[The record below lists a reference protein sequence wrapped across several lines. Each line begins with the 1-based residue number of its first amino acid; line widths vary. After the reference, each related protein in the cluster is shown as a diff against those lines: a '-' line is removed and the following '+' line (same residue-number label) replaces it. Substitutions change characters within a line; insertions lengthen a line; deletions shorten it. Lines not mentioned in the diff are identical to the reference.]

1 MFTIGFSFGL
11 GLICAVVLF
20 FFLAQCVGKLLP
32 YGKDDTDSAMG
43 RSGLR
48 LYTDAK
54 TGVQYVG
61 NGSGITVR
69 VDAEGNPVVTRTNR

>member
-1 MFTIGFSFGL
+1 MFTIGFGFGL

-20 FFLAQCVGKLLP
+20 FFLVQCVGKLFP
-32 YGKDDTDSAMG
+32 YGKDDTDSTMG

-61 NGSGITVR
+61 NGNGITVR